1 MNKGANVGSLQT
13 LQDLTAALKN
23 FSRRRRELLDDLEA
37 PLSRGVER
45 LENRRDAWERELE
58 RRRDSYES
66 AGEED
71 DRHYLQM
78 QVEEAEENLQQV
90 ERWLDR
96 VREAGIS
103 YTRCA
108 RTLSAGD
115 DERAIAFLQDRIA
128 ELEKYLAIK
137 VNSGATGSSL
147 SFEGPGILPNALGA
161 LEQMVSS
168 GFEGITESVLPAGF
182 TWVPLSSIGAEEMA
196 NLPSDDDYPTV
207 SKAEMQRG
215 FETLR
220 RDVLPAIQPGLA
232 SRDYFLKLD
241 QEAGR
246 EYEHGTQRVYEAFFG
261 DEPITLDRK
270 LNGVEYGITSGG
282 HRIKVAREQG
292 WPAVPAKLI

>member
-1 MNKGANVGSLQT
+1 MNEGANVGSLQT
-13 LQDLTAALKN
+13 LQDLVTALKD
-23 FSRRRRELLDDLEA
+23 FSRRRRELFDDLEA
-37 PLSRGVER
+37 PLSRRIER
-45 LENRRDAWERELE
+45 LEDRREAWERELNH
-58 RRRDSYES
+58 RRDDYES
-66 AGEED
+66 ADEED
-71 DRHYLQM
+71 DQHYLQM
-78 QVEEAEENLQQV
+78 QVEEAEENLQQA

-96 VREAGIS
+96 VREAAIF

-108 RTLSAGD
+108 RSLSAGD

-137 VNSGATGSSL
+137 VDSGVTGSSF

-161 LEQMVSS
+161 LEQTISS
-168 GFEGITESVLPAGF
+168 GFESITESILPPGF

-196 NLPSDDDYPTV
+196 NLPSDDDYPKV
-207 SKAEMQRG
+207 PKAEMQRG
-215 FETLR
+215 FEVLR
-220 RDVLPAIQPGLA
+220 RDVLPAIQMGVA
-232 SRDYFLKLD
+232 DRDYFTRLD

-246 EYEHGTQRVYEAFFG
+246 EYECGALRVYEAFFG